1 MTRSTASRGTRTAAA
16 RSWWCN
22 LASEVVAELRPR
34 IQEIEKLGD
43 NARRY
48 RVIETFGQLL
58 KGGTGI
64 LLQAVEPGGMTMTVT
79 TSRDSARANEQ
90 LVVEAELKPDNKTF
104 GWFGRIDRYPTG
116 DEETDCPPD
125 DADSPAPAKRE
136 DDNRAVKE
144 LAAIGLGM
152 TRDYDHWLHWRDASQ
167 LFRRPDTAQDCTRR
181 AGAAV
186 RAIDDWEKKTAS
198 PEA

>member
-90 LVVEAELKPDNKTF
+90 LVVEAELKPDNKTTSKTLRMVRKNLRVSRSC
-104 GWFGRIDRYPTG
+104 GRV
-116 DEETDCPPD
+116 
-125 DADSPAPAKRE
+125 DAW
-136 DDNRAVKE
+136 
-144 LAAIGLGM
+144 GL
-152 TRDYDHWLHWRDASQ
+152 TS
-167 LFRRPDTAQDCTRR
+167 
-181 AGAAV
+181 
-186 RAIDDWEKKTAS
+186 
-198 PEA
+198 